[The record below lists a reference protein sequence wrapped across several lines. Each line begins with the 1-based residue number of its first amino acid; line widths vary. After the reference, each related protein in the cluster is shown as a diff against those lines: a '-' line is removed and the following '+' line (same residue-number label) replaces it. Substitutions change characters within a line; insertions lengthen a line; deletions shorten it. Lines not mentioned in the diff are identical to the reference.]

1 VPNEEWGEEVKA
13 VVSLVEGVEP
23 TPELAE
29 AILAYARER
38 LPSIK
43 APRSVDF
50 VEDVPR
56 SEAGKV
62 YRKRLRDRYP
72 SA

>member
-1 VPNEEWGEEVKA
+1 
-13 VVSLVEGVEP
+13 
-23 TPELAE
+23 LAE